1 MTWNCK
7 SKPPSDRQN
16 TELIFVRPDGM
27 MFHHRAAP
35 IEPPAQ
41 TVIDP
46 RLLSAHYSIT
56 IKEPVKCEPP
66 PRRRP
71 EARKAS
77 LTTLDDPDFEVDDS
91 SGLDDD
97 EYTPFE
103 ETNRKKRVVL
113 PTKKRRTMS
122 PSPNVTVPNP
132 KHRARNFPSSTDEV
146 ERELKRIS
154 NIKTAKKKTPGRR
167 NKDFSCQICY
177 KQCNRQSDLVR
188 HVLTHYP
195 LRDTNTIVCRG
206 ISREEA
212 LEHNIDSRHLRTC
225 HEQDG
230 LRIGGCGMSFSR
242 RDALLR
248 HVKLRTSQC
257 IFLSEYSKDT
267 L

>member
-1 MTWNCK
+1 
-7 SKPPSDRQN
+7 
-16 TELIFVRPDGM
+16 M

-35 IEPPAQ
+35 IEPPTQ

-46 RLLSAHYSIT
+46 RLLSAHYST
-56 IKEPVKCEPP
+56 IVKEPVKCEPP
-66 PRRRP
+66 PRRGP

-77 LTTLDDPDFEVDDS
+77 LSTLDDPDFEVDDS

-103 ETNRKKRVVL
+103 ETKRRKRVL
-113 PTKKRRTMS
+113 PTKKRRTIS

-132 KHRARNFPSSTDEV
+132 KHRARNFTSSTDEV

-154 NIKTAKKKTPGRR
+154 NIKTTKKKTPGRR

-177 KQCNRQSDLVR
+177 KQCNRQSDLSR

-195 LRDTNTIVCRG
+195 MRETDLVVCRG
-206 ISREEA
+206 ISTEEA
-212 LEHNIDSRHLRTC
+212 LEHNIDPRHLRTC
-225 HEQDG
+225 HEQDR

-248 HVKLRTSQC
+248 HVKLRNSQC
-257 IFLSEYSKDT
+257 IFLSEYSKPT

>member
-1 MTWNCK
+1 M
-7 SKPPSDRQN
+7 
-16 TELIFVRPDGM
+16 I
-27 MFHHRAAP
+27 FHHRTALMD
-35 IEPPAQ
+35 PPAQ

-46 RLLSAHYSIT
+46 RLLSAPYST
-56 IKEPVKCEPP
+56 AIKEPVKCEL

-77 LTTLDDPDFEVDDS
+77 LTTLDDPDFEVEDS

-97 EYTPFE
+97 EYFPFE
-103 ETNRKKRVVL
+103 ETKRKKRVSPLKRCVT
-113 PTKKRRTMS
+113 PTKKRRTTS

-132 KHRARNFPSSTDEV
+132 KNRARNLPSSTDEV

-154 NIKTAKKKTPGRR
+154 NVIKGTAKKKTPGRR
-167 NKDFSCQICY
+167 NKDLACQLCY
-177 KQCNRQSDLVR
+177 KQCNRQSDLLR
-188 HVLTHYP
+188 HVATHYP
-195 LRDTNTIVCRG
+195 LRDSKPIVCRG
-206 ISREEA
+206 ISKEEA
-212 LEHNIDSRHLRTC
+212 LEHNIDPGHLRTC
-225 HEQDG
+225 HEQDRV
-230 LRIGGCGMSFSR
+230 RIGGCGMSFSR